1 MIYHA
6 QSNEEVNMSGLAK
19 VEKQN
24 LSQRVYVE
32 IRKALMNGQYAPGD
46 RLRIAELSELLGTSI
61 TPVREA
67 IFRLASEQ
75 ALDVTAATSI
85 VVPQLDLTT
94 VKEIALMRILLE
106 GAAAGEAAKVANSAQ
121 IRQLEKIQD
130 LFIKSSATSPTEAAK
145 HNRDFHFELMSIG
158 NLPNLFGVVETLWV
172 RMGPLLN
179 TFHAQVPKRNI
190 FNKKHPHYKVLEGLK
205 SKDSEVAKTAI
216 QDDIRWGERVLE
228 EWMSGR
234 SVRDIYA

>member
-1 MIYHA
+1 MA
-6 QSNEEVNMSGLAK
+6 ELGR

-32 IRKALMNGQYAPGD
+32 IRNALMNGQYAPGS

-85 VVPQLDLTT
+85 AVPELDLAT
-94 VKEIALMRILLE
+94 VREIQLMRGLLE
-106 GAAAGEAAKVANSAQ
+106 GAAAAQAARQ
-121 IRQLEKIQD
+121 ITRKEIEHLEKIQEQ
-130 LFIKSSATSPTEAAK
+130 FIKASATNPKDAARR
-145 HNRDFHFELMSIG
+145 NRDFHFELMAAAR
-158 NLPNLFGVVETLWV
+158 LPSLSAVVETMWV

-179 TFHAQVPKRNI
+179 TFHAKVPKRNI
-190 FNKKHPHYKVLEGLK
+190 FNSNHPHYKVLEGLK
-205 SKDSEVAKTAI
+205 AGDPEMASKAI
-216 QDDIRWGERVLE
+216 QEDIRWGERVLT
-228 EWMSGR
+228 EWMNGR
-234 SVRDIYA
+234 SVEEIYA